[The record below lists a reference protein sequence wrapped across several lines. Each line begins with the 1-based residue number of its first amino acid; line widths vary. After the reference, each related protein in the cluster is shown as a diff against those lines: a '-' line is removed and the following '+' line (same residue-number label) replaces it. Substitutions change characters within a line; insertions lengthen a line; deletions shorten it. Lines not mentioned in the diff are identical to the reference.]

1 MILNFI
7 ASDTGKKYVVYWENA
22 NVLSCMTD
30 DTIAVMN
37 ADFIPNYK
45 CRWGNPHKVE
55 YDRDNGELTITEH
68 TEEMIE
74 NLFEIYRSYGH
85 ECKVID
91 CVES

>member
-30 DTIAVMN
+30 DTMAVMN

-45 CRWGNPHKVE
+45 
-55 YDRDNGELTITEH
+55 
-68 TEEMIE
+68 
-74 NLFEIYRSYGH
+74 
-85 ECKVID
+85 
-91 CVES
+91 